1 MFYNVPEPVFTI
13 AVIAVTCLVSIHGFR
28 DPSFVQ
34 RFIFWPEAILREK
47 QGYRLITAGFLH
59 LNWFHLLGNMYSLYA
74 FGKSMEM
81 YIGPVPL
88 LTIYFSS
95 IIGGDLLSL
104 FLHRH
109 HDYRALGASG
119 GVCGVIFASI
129 FLLGNDVVLLFLPI
143 PIPAWLY
150 AIAYL
155 LFSFYGIRAGK
166 DNVGHDA
173 HLGGAIIGLAVA
185 TAFYP
190 KIVTQHPVLY
200 SAVMGLSIVML
211 LYILKNP
218 LFLPWQVF
226 VSLSPAHRRPA
237 KPSKP
242 ALTPEEQDEQV
253 DGILDKLSRS
263 GMGSLTRA
271 EQEILR
277 EAARRG
283 RGGRKP
289 DL

>member
-1 MFYNVPEPVFTI
+1 MFDRVPEPVFTI

-34 RFIFWPEAILREK
+34 RFIFWPEAILRDK

-74 FGKSMEM
+74 FGKYMEM
-81 YIGPVPL
+81 YLGALPL

-95 IIGGDLLSL
+95 IVGGDLLSL

-129 FLLGNDVVLLFLPI
+129 FLLGSDIRFLFLPL

-155 LFSFYGIRAGK
+155 LFFFYGIKAGK

-173 HLGGAIIGLAVA
+173 HLGGAIIGLVVA
-185 TAFYP
+185 TGFYP
-190 KIVTQHPVLY
+190 EIVTRHPVLY
-200 SAVMGLSIVML
+200 SVVMGLSIAML

-226 VSLSPAHRRPA
+226 VRSSPRRRPV
-237 KPSKP
+237 KPPKP
-242 ALTPEEQDEQV
+242 ALTQEEQAEQV
-253 DGILDKLSRS
+253 DAILDKLSRS